1 MDILVV
7 IIILGFLVL
16 AFVFGFIVYFIL
28 RKRDSDLMQNQ
39 SLKELK
45 NSISS
50 MQVQLME
57 HLASQINAVRDTLDN
72 TVGKNIQR
80 FSEEFVSVKEDL
92 KRVGEIY
99 QSVDNLQKIFKS
111 PKLRGNWGEAS
122 LEHLLAQHYP
132 KELYELQYMF
142 SSGDRADA
150 AFKLPDGKIIAIDA
164 KFPLENFSKLGEV
177 DSDLEK
183 EAIEKTFI
191 QDVKARIDEV
201 AAKYILPQENTLD
214 YAIMYVPAEAVYY
227 EIVNP
232 ATKVSKEDLVSY
244 AWSKKVIL
252 ASPNLLYLTLKTIEH
267 WFRDVQVSRQTQ
279 GILKR
284 FERIRKD
291 GEKLGEDFR
300 LLGKHLSNAQSAFG
314 NTERRLDLMVTK
326 VEQLTS
332 IKVQGELEEPD
343 KEISE

>member
-1 MDILVV
+1 MDIILVIV
-7 IIILGFLVL
+7 ILGFVVL
-16 AFVFGFIVYFIL
+16 AFIFGFVIYLLLKKQQDDQI
-28 RKRDSDLMQNQ
+28 QNQ
-39 SLKELK
+39 SINSLGE
-45 NSISS
+45 SISK

-57 HLASQINAVRDTLDN
+57 HLANQLSAVRGSLDN

-80 FSEEFVSVKEDL
+80 FSEEFVGVKEDL

-122 LEHLLAQHYP
+122 LEHLLSQHYP
-132 KELYELQYMF
+132 KELYDLQHMF
-142 SSGDRADA
+142 SSGERADA

-164 KFPLENFSKLGEV
+164 KFPLENFSKLQVVET
-177 DSDLEK
+177 DLEK

-191 QDVKARIDEV
+191 QDVKARIDEIGQ
-201 AAKYILPQENTLD
+201 KYILPSEGTLD

-232 ATKVSKEDLVSY
+232 ATKASKDDLISY
-244 AWSKKVIL
+244 AWSKKVII
-252 ASPNLLYLTLKTIEH
+252 ASPNLFYLTLKTVEH
-267 WFRDVQVSRQTQ
+267 WFRDVQISKQTQ

-291 GEKLGEDFR
+291 GEKLAEDFR
-300 LLGKHLSNAQSAFG
+300 LLGKHLGNAQSAFN
-314 NTERRLDLMVTK
+314 NTEKRLDLMVGK
-326 VEQLTS
+326 VDQLTS
-332 IKVQGELEEPD
+332 IKVKGELEEP
-343 KEISE
+343 EGESE